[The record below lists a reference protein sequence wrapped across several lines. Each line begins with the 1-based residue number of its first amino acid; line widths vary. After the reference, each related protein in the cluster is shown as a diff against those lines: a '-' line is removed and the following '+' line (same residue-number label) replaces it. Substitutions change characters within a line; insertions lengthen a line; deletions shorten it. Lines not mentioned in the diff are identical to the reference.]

1 MRRKCWGR
9 EKNLGQG
16 SLVENK
22 ASEWKVWARW
32 TASLVLSGWPKTG
45 GRKPS
50 EPFWPTV
57 LLRQKKGENTQ
68 INH

>member
-1 MRRKCWGR
+1 M
-9 EKNLGQG
+9 L
-16 SLVENK
+16 
-22 ASEWKVWARW
+22 
-32 TASLVLSGWPKTG
+32 LSGWPKTG
-45 GRKPS
+45 GKKPR

>member
-1 MRRKCWGR
+1 MSNLEDRARTYSMKKTSHCKCF
-9 EKNLGQG
+9 L
-16 SLVENK
+16 L
-22 ASEWKVWARW
+22 
-32 TASLVLSGWPKTG
+32 GWPKMG
-45 GRKPS
+45 GKKPN